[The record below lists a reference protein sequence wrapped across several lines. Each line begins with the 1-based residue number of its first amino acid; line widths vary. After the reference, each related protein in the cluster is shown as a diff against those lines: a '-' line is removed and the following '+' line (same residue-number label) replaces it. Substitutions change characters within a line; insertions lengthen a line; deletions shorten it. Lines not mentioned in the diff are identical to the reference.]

1 MARSPT
7 SSLAGLILLAG
18 RLACVIVLA
27 WFVVFAVDQT
37 SSASAHQQNEVLSG
51 PSAPSPTSSAP
62 SGRESSVKRT
72 LNHTAEALTSPF
84 SSAVSGHSQWTTH
97 IVETLLALLVY
108 GVGIGF
114 LVRFVRMH
122 G

>member
-7 SSLAGLILLAG
+7 SSLAGLILFAG
-18 RLACVIVLA
+18 RIACVIVLA

-37 SSASAHQQNEVLSG
+37 SNASAHQQNEVLSG
-51 PSAPSPTSSAP
+51 PSAPSPASGTP
-62 SGRESSVKRT
+62 SRHESSLKRT

-84 SSAVSGHSQWTTH
+84 SGAVSGHSEWTTH
-97 IVETLLALLVY
+97 IVETLIALLVY

>member
-18 RLACVIVLA
+18 RVACVIVLA
-27 WFVVFAVDQT
+27 WFVVFAIDQT

-51 PSAPSPTSSAP
+51 PSAPSPASTTP
-62 SGRESSVKRT
+62 RGRESSVKRT
-72 LNHTAEALTSPF
+72 LNHAAEALTSPF
-84 SSAVSGHSQWTTH
+84 SAAVSGHSEWTTH

-108 GVGIGF
+108 GLGIGF

>member
-51 PSAPSPTSSAP
+51 PSASSPTP
-62 SGRESSVKRT
+62 SGHESSLHRT

-108 GVGIGF
+108 GLGIGF

>member
-1 MARSPT
+1 MVRSPT

-18 RLACVIVLA
+18 RVACVIVLA
-27 WFVVFAVDQT
+27 WFVVFAVNQT

-51 PSAPSPTSSAP
+51 PSAPSPTSATP
-62 SGRESSVKRT
+62 SGHESSLHRT

-97 IVETLLALLVY
+97 IVETVLALLVY

-114 LVRFVRMH
+114 LVRFVRMR
-122 G
+122 

>member
-1 MARSPT
+1 MVRSPT
-7 SSLAGLILLAG
+7 SSLAALILLAG
-18 RLACVIVLA
+18 RVACVIVLA

-37 SSASAHQQNEVLSG
+37 SSASAHQQAEVLSG
-51 PSAPSPTSSAP
+51 PTAPGPTSAT
-62 SGRESSVKRT
+62 SGGHENSLHRT
-72 LNHTAEALTSPF
+72 LNHTAEALTYRSRAPSPGTASGPRT
-84 SSAVSGHSQWTTH
+84 SSRPCC
-97 IVETLLALLVY
+97 ALLVY